1 MGCLRHKTME
11 ATRAEKSSRCL
22 EVGSENWK
30 HRTENAVIEVVAW
43 NSKVCRRTSAFSRTY
58 LEELVRRRC
67 CDTCVKLPLI
77 LQRKKLQEKREKG
90 VSQLAMLR
98 GNQFRNFANSRPN
111 SANAQPHATPLVFS
125 RRPNYFYCPWC
136 INSAITSW
144 THLYLLTMIFV
155 TIFTVIAIHKTIK
168 DNIDCGRN
176 IEDDTD
182 EALLQVVKDLSF
194 NLDSQHM
201 IKSN

>member
-1 MGCLRHKTME
+1 
-11 ATRAEKSSRCL
+11 
-22 EVGSENWK
+22 
-30 HRTENAVIEVVAW
+30 
-43 NSKVCRRTSAFSRTY
+43 
-58 LEELVRRRC
+58 
-67 CDTCVKLPLI
+67 
-77 LQRKKLQEKREKG
+77 
-90 VSQLAMLR
+90 
-98 GNQFRNFANSRPN
+98 
-111 SANAQPHATPLVFS
+111 
-125 RRPNYFYCPWC
+125 
-136 INSAITSW
+136 
-144 THLYLLTMIFV
+144 MIFV